1 MKLIKKI
8 LMILCLLSL
17 IGCSTKLVQTEYITL
32 QIPDPPA
39 PPEYYHVQW
48 YKIDG
53 NYCVTAES
61 AKNLLKNR
69 ELDISYQMEME
80 KILRGLKDDYQR
92 DRRSDN

>member
-1 MKLIKKI
+1 MKKLM
-8 LMILCLLSL
+8 MILFCLIS

-69 ELDISYQMEME
+69 ELDKAYQQELLE
-80 KILRGLKDDYQR
+80 ILKELKNDNKR
-92 DRRSDN
+92 DRAGNN